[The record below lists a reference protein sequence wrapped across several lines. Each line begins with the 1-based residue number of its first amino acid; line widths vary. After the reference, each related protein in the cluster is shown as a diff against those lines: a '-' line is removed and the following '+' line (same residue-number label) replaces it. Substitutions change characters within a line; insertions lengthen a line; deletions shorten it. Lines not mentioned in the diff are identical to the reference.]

1 MRNMRSRL
9 RLKLFCVLVAL
20 IFTGSAP
27 VAGAASLAQYL
38 DGSEGTGVKPGI
50 LAVSEDIRMSPDMSG
65 GHETRGSRPSRFN
78 MSNMHKYLGYGTL
91 LFAAA
96 AGVSGGDNGFHK
108 AAGGDA
114 ALMAIAASATGYYEY
129 GHYFNLDD
137 GFSKYNIHI
146 VLATLATVGFAVTAA
161 SAISDDN
168 SDHAAPG
175 VVSTGLAAVPVLLL
189 KF

>member
-1 MRNMRSRL
+1 MRDMRSRL

-20 IFTGSAP
+20 IYTGSAP

-38 DGSEGTGVKPGI
+38 DGPGGAGVKAGV
-50 LAVSEDIRMSPDMSG
+50 LSVSDGMRMSPDMSG
-65 GHETRGSRPSRFN
+65 GNESQSRQASRFN

-91 LFAAA
+91 LFAVA

-108 AAGGDA
+108 AAGGGA
-114 ALMAIAASATGYYEY
+114 AVMAMAASATGYYEY
-129 GHYFNLDD
+129 RHYFNLDD
-137 GFSKYNIHI
+137 GFSIYNIHI
-146 VLATLATVGFAVTAA
+146 VLATLATVGFAAAAA

-175 VVSTGLAAVPVLLL
+175 VVATGLAAVPILLL